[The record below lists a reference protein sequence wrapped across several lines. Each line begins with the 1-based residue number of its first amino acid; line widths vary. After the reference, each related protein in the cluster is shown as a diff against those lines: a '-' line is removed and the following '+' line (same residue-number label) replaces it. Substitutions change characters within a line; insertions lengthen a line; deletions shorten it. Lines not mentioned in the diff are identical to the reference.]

1 MDNKG
6 NIVIY
11 QAKDGQTS
19 IDVKLGN
26 ETVWLN
32 RLLANVIE
40 HKQLTLDEA
49 DGLLR
54 VITDWE

>member
-19 IDVKLGN
+19 IDVMLEN

-32 RLLANVIE
+32 RLLPM
-40 HKQLTLDEA
+40 
-49 DGLLR
+49 LLN
-54 VITDWE
+54 ISN